1 LIDTERTFCKVW
13 NFLITMITIYTL
25 FVSPYIMTFKGVY
38 LMDTTEGVDEE
49 GNPMV
54 IEVYN

>member
-1 LIDTERTFCKVW
+1 MW